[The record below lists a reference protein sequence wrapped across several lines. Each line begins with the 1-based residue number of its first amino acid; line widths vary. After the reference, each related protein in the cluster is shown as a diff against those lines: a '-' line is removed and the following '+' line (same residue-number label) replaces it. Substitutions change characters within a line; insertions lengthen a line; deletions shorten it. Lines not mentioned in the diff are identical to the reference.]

1 MDSPIA
7 KVEKVSSKKDE
18 EEDKANG
25 GGFDLLEMGTTG
37 PEVKRP
43 SSKKVETPKK
53 ETPKKDEDK
62 GGLNL
67 LDFDFNEPSQP
78 IYESPKR

>member
-1 MDSPIA
+1 
-7 KVEKVSSKKDE
+7 
-18 EEDKANG
+18 
-25 GGFDLLEMGTTG
+25 LLEMGTTG